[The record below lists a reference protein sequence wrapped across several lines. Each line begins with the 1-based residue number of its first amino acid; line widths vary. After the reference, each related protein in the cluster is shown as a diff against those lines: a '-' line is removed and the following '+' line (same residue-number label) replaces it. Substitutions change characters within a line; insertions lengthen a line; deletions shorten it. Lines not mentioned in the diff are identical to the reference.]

1 MGEGNLKPA
10 LVVGAI
16 LGLPVLVYLTFSH
29 LAYFTQ
35 PAFIGGLLVLECLL
49 AAAWFYRR
57 VFFPLVLVSFL
68 LAGVDL
74 PLGGGWIIARWIFL
88 GAGALFGSFIM
99 LKDRGYHFGLFHTLA
114 AFSVLAATV
123 SAAVSRFPEHALL
136 KAFSLFLLFA
146 YASTGA
152 RLSVM
157 GRENRFF
164 TGLVVGCE
172 VFIIAIGGF
181 YFLGIELMGNPNSL
195 GAVACV
201 SAPILLWGIL
211 VEENQFV
218 RRRRGVVYALC
229 MYLTFHSGARAAIAA
244 AVVSCGL
251 LCFGLRKYRM
261 LVQGM
266 VIILILA
273 ATSAIFDPSGF
284 SDRVSSLTASIVF
297 KGKDPT
303 LGVLESRLSPWQA
316 AADSIRAHFWFGTG
330 FGTADNGQDASEHA
344 GNLAAAS
351 SVGLSENGSSFLAIT
366 AWVGV
371 GGVLPFVLLL
381 LVLLGKVARTLI
393 WMRKTGIACHPAVPL
408 AMVVVA
414 GLVHACFEDWL
425 FAVGYYLCV
434 FFWSLALV
442 LVDVAPSRPFLEMT
456 HSWQPA
462 MPQQTVGSVVP
473 SQ

>member
-1 MGEGNLKPA
+1 MGEGNPRLA
-10 LVVGAI
+10 LVIMAI
-16 LGLPVLVYLTFSH
+16 LGLPVLAYLTFSH
-29 LAYFTQ
+29 LGYFTQ
-35 PAFIGGLLVLECLL
+35 PAFIGGLLILECLL
-49 AAAWFYRR
+49 AAVSLYRR

-74 PLGGGWIIARWIFL
+74 PVGGGWDMARWVFL
-88 GAGALFGSFIM
+88 GAGALVGSFIE
-99 LKDRGYHFGLFHTLA
+99 LKDRDRGHHFGMFHIVA

-152 RLSVM
+152 RLSVI
-157 GRENRFF
+157 GRESRFF
-164 TGLVVGCE
+164 TGLVVGVE
-172 VFIIAIGGF
+172 VFITAVGGF
-181 YFLGIELMGNPNSL
+181 YFLGIQMMGNPNSL
-195 GAVACV
+195 GAVACI

-211 VEENQFV
+211 AEENQFI
-218 RRRRGVVYALC
+218 RRRRWLVYTLC
-229 MYLTFHSGARAAIAA
+229 VYLTVYSGARAGMVA
-244 AVVSCGL
+244 AVASCGL

-261 LVQGM
+261 LAQGA

-273 ATSAIFDPSGF
+273 MTSAIVDPIGF
-284 SDRVSSLTASIVF
+284 SDRVSSLTASIVY
-297 KGKDPT
+297 KGKDPN
-303 LGVLESRLSPWQA
+303 LGVLGSRMSPWQA
-316 AADSIRAHFWFGTG
+316 AIDSIRGHFWFGTG
-330 FGTADNGQDASEHA
+330 FGTADNGDDATQHT
-344 GNLAAAS
+344 GNFASS
-351 SVGLSENGSSFLAIT
+351 SVGLAENGSSFLAIT

-371 GGVLPFVLLL
+371 GGVAPFVLLL
-381 LVLLGKVARTLI
+381 LLLLGKVARTLI
-393 WMRKTGIACHPAVPL
+393 WMRKTGNACHPAVPL

-442 LVDVAPSRPFLEMT
+442 LVDLAPSRPLPEMA

-462 MPQQTVGSVVP
+462 VAQQRIRSVVP
-473 SQ
+473 S